1 MIILQKLPNVIIH
14 WQYNSSQAQFGSS
27 FQLEIS
33 SFFLDAQIA
42 SGYANETQQ
51 VLATRTRVYTVLI
64 ALEGLGLYNAARE
77 ALLRLY
83 DYGLYKSN
91 LPWNRAVGNMV
102 VTPCGAWMN
111 SPFMEL
117 RMSLSWAKLLSRGSC
132 SSSWPQSRKGH
143 TVCTAIR
150 EHEDIRGQAV
160 QIQRSCFA

>member
-1 MIILQKLPNVIIH
+1 M
-14 WQYNSSQAQFGSS
+14 
-27 FQLEIS
+27 S

-91 LPWNRAVGNMV
+91 LP
-102 VTPCGAWMN
+102 
-111 SPFMEL
+111 
-117 RMSLSWAKLLSRGSC
+117 
-132 SSSWPQSRKGH
+132 
-143 TVCTAIR
+143 
-150 EHEDIRGQAV
+150 
-160 QIQRSCFA
+160 